1 MKSINMK
8 TILNALVLGLLIG
21 SSNLSYSQNDTTYKV
36 IHEDDSG
43 TYEGKCKKG
52 LAHGI
57 GIYKF
62 SDGERVYEG
71 RFKKGMFSGN
81 GEIYKIINGEK
92 EIIESG
98 TWENNKYIGKN
109 KANSY
114 TVKRSENVDRYTIRK
129 VGEGNRVEIN
139 FFQNGTR
146 NQVRALNINAN
157 NGVEIVG
164 SYIGGF
170 QGVEFPFV
178 CEVNYTTQNK
188 FKTITYQVN
197 FDFIITEPGAWDV
210 TLFN

>member
-1 MKSINMK
+1 MK
-8 TILNALVLGLLIG
+8 TILNVLLLSLLLG
-21 SSNLSYSQNDTTYKV
+21 SFNLIYSQNKIPCKV

-43 TYEGKCKKG
+43 TYKGKCKKG
-52 LAHGI
+52 FAHGN

-62 SDGERVYEG
+62 SDGEKVYEG

-81 GEIYKIINGEK
+81 GEIYKITNGEK
-92 EIIESG
+92 EVLKSG
-98 TWENNKYIGKN
+98 TWKNNKYLGKN
-109 KANSY
+109 KVISY

-129 VGEGNRVEIN
+129 VSEGNRVEIN

-157 NGVEIVG
+157 SGVEIVG

-170 QGVEFPFV
+170 HGVEFPFV